1 VELSIIIPCFNEEY
15 TVGHLLESLTI
26 QRWNK
31 PWEVIVSDNGSTD
44 GTLSVLERYITKLP
58 NLRIVDSSD
67 RKGAAHA
74 RNVGALAAIGK
85 ALAFC
90 DADDEVAP
98 GWLSAIGDALSEH
111 DFVASRMDE
120 KKLNRP
126 LILKA
131 RGGIQQDGL
140 QKYTYPPYLPHSG
153 GCGLGV
159 KKILH
164 ERVGGFDE
172 TMRQL
177 EDTDY
182 CWRIQLSGTPL
193 YYMPDALVHIRFPE
207 TLSGVYRQAYVW
219 AEYNVLLYKKYRPLG
234 MPKLTVKTGV
244 KAWVNLLRNCSQ
256 LCHQEI
262 RYRWMWQFCWRLG
275 RLIGCLK
282 YRVLAI

>member
-1 VELSIIIPCFNEEY
+1 MKLSVIIPCFNAED
-15 TVGHLLESLTI
+15 TIAVQLEALVR
-26 QRWNK
+26 QRWGD

-44 GTLSVLERYITKLP
+44 GTLAIVEQYTERLP
-58 NLRIVDSSD
+58 HFRIVDSSD

-74 RNVGALAAIGK
+74 RNVGALAATGK

-159 KKILH
+159 KKTLH

-193 YYMPDALVHIRFPE
+193 YYVQDALVHIRFPE
-207 TLSGVYRQAYVW
+207 TLSGVYRQACVW
-219 AEYNVLLYKKYRPLG
+219 AEYNVLIYNKYRPLG

-244 KAWVNLLRNCSQ
+244 KA
-256 LCHQEI
+256 
-262 RYRWMWQFCWRLG
+262 
-275 RLIGCLK
+275 
-282 YRVLAI
+282 